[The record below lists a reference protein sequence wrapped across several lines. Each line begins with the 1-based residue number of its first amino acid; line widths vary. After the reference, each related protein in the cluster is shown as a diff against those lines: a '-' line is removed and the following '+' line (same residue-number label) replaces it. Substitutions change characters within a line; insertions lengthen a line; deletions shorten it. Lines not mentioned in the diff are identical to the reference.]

1 MPDSPPAA
9 LAVASRKGKEREQAQ
24 SIDLAGRIF
33 SLQRSKAAAST
44 KPRERAERPQISSAT
59 TARPTA
65 RQPSPRRMHAPPA
78 TASAPS
84 IVVSQPPS
92 SRMDAVPD
100 EFSRRLK
107 ISATSP
113 RPSHAKAQDASGS
126 PKGKLWN
133 PNTDPIR
140 KPQVLVAEPD
150 TISDAASSSYAPRGH
165 TSRANAHPHPSR
177 GPVDSNRQLFDH
189 RRDDPVRFAVLTRPH
204 VSPNS
209 AHAAVV
215 TSNGRPTPTPKSS
228 GEYVSASSTSSA
240 SYAQSTISSNFTLS
254 SSTTDNSST
263 PSAIFDNAR
272 ADGRRSEDSGSGVNA
287 LSARLKQLYRNIT
300 ALESTLEKKL
310 LAEDKNL
317 DDDRDREGAP
327 RVGLLVKGRPGST
340 AAEVKG
346 GEEEAERDRW
356 QRLVKEHKQLADMMH
371 QMLQLTFGPYV
382 AGSLRDIPRKYHLI
396 TRLWLHGFHRLLES
410 LRRAAM
416 PPSNSAIAL
425 EYLQDFMVYTYTF
438 YGALL
443 EEERLEAF
451 RGDWLEA
458 LGDVSRYFMAVTVIT
473 DSARLSPRAITIT
486 TPKPSALAH
495 HHLMANTPRPS
506 TPNMSSM
513 ADMQDTPSSNPAQ
526 LTRFARIDDSPPSS
540 EAQRPGPG
548 AAPSVGVVAAR
559 MMELE
564 PDKERWRS
572 VAKGWFARG
581 LARSPGAGKL
591 HHHLGLLSRDKDGGE
606 EDLRA
611 VYHFIKG
618 MIARNPFTT
627 SRESILPVWS
637 APAQARRLAPDAR
650 LTDIFVLL
658 HGMLFTNIQL
668 DDFKPLLERFE
679 EKLQIEGGEVIEERD
694 WIMMAIVNIG
704 AILEY
709 GRSTAALRRV
719 AGLMDASAPNG
730 AAAAAAKIKLMA
742 KKPLADDK
750 KMDVD
755 EQEGDAEGADDAK
768 PSATRATASNGSPML
783 MDASPTPSKPAELEL
798 PPALKLSMQLTFA
811 MLIQALR
818 APERRTSIVTRS
830 TINPYITITLTFLA
844 TVLKDR
850 QALRALERAIPWQE
864 LAEFL
869 NTIPRRVTSRE
880 HQKEQSDGGMMLTS
894 GSKPLAEDWCL
905 RGLGWGA
912 KKIYEHGFWD
922 RERANAST
930 DEYNVEVE
938 VLDSMEGDA
947 AMEGL
952 IENDNEG
959 EEAQPQ
965 RSGVSRDVTRRWVR
979 IARAGLKIAKY
990 VDGFDYIPAA
1000 APEEKGTWCV
1010 EGALAEKVGKWR
1022 EEERLEREA
1031 EERRLRGTRWDDES
1045 MDVDDDGE
1053 LGADGDSDDSE
1064 DDEDDPAEIKALKAR
1079 RRYLRSLL
1087 QASQRSISPTQS
1099 RRTGRAA
1106 TRKAAAIRQSVHAV
1120 PGYTVLVFD
1129 TNILLSSLTMFASLV
1144 ESLRWTIVVPLPVIM
1159 ELDGLKSNVSPLGE
1173 AALIALNYVTS
1184 HIRSHS
1190 SSLKVLTSKGNY
1202 LTTLTVRA
1210 EQVDFTENETSW
1222 ERNMDDLILRAAMW
1236 QEEHWTDRSALL
1248 RTDDCARDTA
1258 GAAKVVLL
1266 SFDRNLRLKARS
1278 RQLNVANERDLA
1290 TILAAAP

>member
-1 MPDSPPAA
+1 
-9 LAVASRKGKEREQAQ
+9 
-24 SIDLAGRIF
+24 
-33 SLQRSKAAAST
+33 
-44 KPRERAERPQISSAT
+44 
-59 TARPTA
+59 
-65 RQPSPRRMHAPPA
+65 MHAPLS
-78 TASAPS
+78 TAAPS
-84 IVVSQPPS
+84 IVVSQVPS
-92 SRMDAVPD
+92 SRM
-100 EFSRRLK
+100 EEQFSRQLK
-107 ISATSP
+107 ISASSP
-113 RPSHAKAQDASGS
+113 RAHHAKAQDGSGS
-126 PKGKLWN
+126 PKGRLWN
-133 PNTDPIR
+133 PNTDPIHPAR
-140 KPQVLVAEPD
+140 KPVLVAEPD
-150 TISDAASSSYAPRGH
+150 TISDAASSSYAPRAPSH
-165 TSRANAHPHPSR
+165 TPRANPHPSR
-177 GPVDSNRQLFDH
+177 GPVESGRQLFDH
-189 RRDDPVRFAVLTRPH
+189 RKDDPVRFAAQARPH
-204 VSPNS
+204 VSPSS
-209 AHAAVV
+209 AHATVA

-240 SYAQSTISSNFTLS
+240 SYAHSTISSNFTLS

-272 ADGRRSEDSGSGVNA
+272 ADGRRSEDSGSGINA
-287 LSARLKQLYRNIT
+287 LSVRLKQLYRHIT
-300 ALESTLEKKL
+300 TLESTLEKKL
-310 LAEDKNL
+310 LAEDKDL
-317 DDDRDREGAP
+317 DDDREREGAP
-327 RVGLLVKGRPGST
+327 RVGLLVKGRPGS
-340 AAEVKG
+340 ADVEVKG

-356 QRLVKEHKQLADMMH
+356 AKLVKDHKQLVDAMH

-416 PPSNSAIAL
+416 PPTNSGVAL
-425 EYLQDFMVYTYTF
+425 EYLQDFMIYTYTF

-443 EEERLEAF
+443 EEERLDTF

-473 DSARLSPRAITIT
+473 DSARLSPRAVTVAA
-486 TPKPSALAH
+486 PKPIALVAH
-495 HHLMANTPRPS
+495 QLAAASGTPRPS
-506 TPNMSSM
+506 TPNVSSM
-513 ADMQDTPSSNPAQ
+513 ADMQDTPSSNPAVR
-526 LTRFARIDDSPPSS
+526 THFARIDDSPPSS
-540 EAQRPGPG
+540 GAQRPVPG
-548 AAPSVGVVAAR
+548 AAPSVGIVAAR

-581 LARSPGAGKL
+581 LARAPGAGKL

-627 SRESILPVWS
+627 SRESVLPLWS
-637 APAQARRLAPDAR
+637 APAQARRQAPDAK
-650 LTDIFVLL
+650 LTEIFVLL

-668 DDFKPLLERFE
+668 DDFKPLLERFK
-679 EKLQIEGGEVIEERD
+679 EKLQIEVVEERE
-694 WIMMAIVNIG
+694 WIMMAMVNIG
-704 AILEY
+704 AVLEY
-709 GRSTAALRRV
+709 GRPTAALKRV

-730 AAAAAAKIKLMA
+730 AAAAAAAKVRLMS
-742 KKPLADDK
+742 KRTHADTQR
-750 KMDVD
+750 MDVD
-755 EQEGDAEGADDAK
+755 DQDGDMVEGAGAGSHVRA
-768 PSATRATASNGSPML
+768 SAANGSPML
-783 MDASPTPSKPAELEL
+783 TDAVPTASRSEVEL
-798 PPALKLSMQLTFA
+798 PPALRLSMQLTFSI
-811 MLIQALR
+811 LVHALR
-818 APERRTSIVTRS
+818 TPQRRTSIVTGS
-830 TINPYITITLTFLA
+830 TLNPYITITLTFLA

-864 LAEFL
+864 LAEFF
-869 NTIPRRVTSRE
+869 NTIPRRVMARE

-922 RERANAST
+922 RERTNAST
-930 DEYNVEVE
+930 DEYNVEME
-938 VLDSMEGDA
+938 VLDSMEGDE

-952 IENDNEG
+952 IENDNDG

-965 RSGVSRDVTRRWVR
+965 RSGISRDATRRWVR
-979 IARAGLKIAKY
+979 IARAALKMAKY
-990 VDGFDYIPAA
+990 VDGLDYIPAA
-1000 APEEKGTWCV
+1000 IPEEKGAWRV
-1010 EGALAEKVGKWR
+1010 EGTLAEKVARWR

-1031 EERRLRGTRWDDES
+1031 EERRLRKTRWDDES
-1045 MDVDDDGE
+1045 MDVDDDGG
-1053 LGADGDSDDSE
+1053 LGAEGDSDDSE

-1087 QASQRSISPTQS
+1087 QASQRSISSTQS
-1099 RRTGRAA
+1099 RRTGKAASRKVAA
-1106 TRKAAAIRQSVHAV
+1106 TPQSVRAV
-1120 PGYTVLVFD
+1120 PGYSILVFD
-1129 TNILLSSLTMFASLV
+1129 TNILLSSLSMFASLV
-1144 ESLRWTIVVPLPVIM
+1144 ESTRWTIVLPLPVIM
-1159 ELDGLKSNVSPLGE
+1159 ELDGLKGNMSPLGE
-1173 AALIALNYVTS
+1173 AASIALDYVTS

-1190 SSLKVLTSKGNY
+1190 TSLKVLTSKGNY
-1202 LTTLTVRA
+1202 LSTLSVRA
-1210 EQVDFTENETSW
+1210 EQVDFTENEASW

-1248 RTDDCARDTA
+1248 RADDGARDTA